1 MTTTTTKQPR
11 HAAEIFPPIFVATR
25 AQQALRRQ
33 QGPIDGDDIA
43 AARKMGS
50 DRVDIDLW
58 ELVAEHDAQD
68 APRHEASTAPIAAPE
83 EKRGV
88 LAEVLR
94 RWRWRATLTQL
105 ALKDPRVEAPTSKG
119 GDLE

>member
-11 HAAEIFPPIFVATR
+11 HAAEIFPPIFIATR
-25 AQQALRRQ
+25 AQHALRRQ
-33 QGPIDGDDIA
+33 LGPIDGDDLA

-58 ELVAEHDAQD
+58 ELVAEHEAQD
-68 APRHEASTAPIAAPE
+68 APRHEATTAPIAAPE
-83 EKRGV
+83 EEKRGA

-94 RWRWRATLTQL
+94 RWRWRATLTRL
-105 ALKDPRVEAPTSKG
+105 ALAEPRVEAPTS
-119 GDLE
+119 EVAR